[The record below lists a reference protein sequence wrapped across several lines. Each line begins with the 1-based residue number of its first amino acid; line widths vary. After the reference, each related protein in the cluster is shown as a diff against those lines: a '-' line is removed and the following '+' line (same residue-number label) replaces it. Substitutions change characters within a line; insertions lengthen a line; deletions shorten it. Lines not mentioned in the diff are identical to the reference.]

1 MEKATLPEPASGTR
15 QDRPSPP
22 GKLFRK
28 TRLVAHVRN
37 INILLLVFVIV
48 VITAMTAVLVINI
61 SGDASM
67 ILARFYSIQAV
78 EKFNAYISRDLALVQ
93 KVSRSNAVTSWFAD
107 EGNQEK
113 RIAAY
118 NEMMD
123 YADLLQSVELYFGI
137 YGSLNEFS
145 VNAGAT
151 LDEFVPYDRL
161 SPDDPDNAWYY
172 ECMNSE
178 NEYVL
183 NIDIDKFSNRWR
195 LWINHKVFD
204 GPDFVGIFCSGL
216 RIETVLSD
224 MYGQYDVKNVR
235 GYIIDKNG
243 SIQMD
248 SSHYELHTEKADL
261 HINSASP
268 DPNFLER
275 INSYLEEIDG
285 YFDKEM
291 EPDVFVFSSGSY
303 GYVSIASFNGADW
316 SAVTFFNTGS
326 LFSITKLFPLL
337 IVLLSALLFYTITG
351 NLLMYQLVFVPLNQ
365 LTKSILKTKSGQN
378 LIFGYDRND
387 EIGDLSKTIQDTRTE
402 LEQRDAMLQTV
413 NQVAA
418 ILLHS
423 HFEDFSINLW
433 HCMDMLAATLDVD
446 RVYIWENHIKDGNHY
461 CTQVYEW
468 SGGAEPQAGSEYTV
482 DIPYEDIPRWEEV
495 LSNGKCINSLVRDLP
510 PEEQEMLSPQGIVS
524 ILVVPLNLQGKFWGF
539 VGFDD
544 CRNERVFTENEETI
558 LHSAGL
564 LIGNA
569 LLRNEMTFNL
579 HTSAV
584 ELEAALEKAKAA
596 SLAKTNFLSNMSHE
610 IRTPMNAI
618 IGMTKI
624 GKTAADLERK
634 DYAFGRIEG
643 AANHLLG
650 IINDI
655 LEMSKIEAGKF
666 ELVFLEFNLEKLLEK
681 VVNIVSFRVDERHQ
695 KLSVSI
701 DRNIPQFL
709 IGDEQR
715 LAQVITNLLSNS
727 VKFTPEEGKI
737 HLGVHLEEEENGL
750 FTLKFHVK
758 DSGIGISPEQRTRLF
773 TSFEQAESS
782 TSRKYGGTGL
792 GLAISK
798 HIVELMDGTI
808 WIESE
813 LGQGATFIFT
823 IKVKGQRERDVNPLL
838 AGVDWSD
845 VRMLAVDDDPEILEC
860 FTGIAK
866 QFKIACDTARS
877 GEEAL
882 QRITSNVP
890 YNIYFIDWKMPGM
903 DGIELSNRIKSQSAG
918 KSVITMISAAE
929 WNDIQKDAK
938 AAGVDDFLSK
948 PLFSSSIA
956 DCINRYLGAAG
967 SSGSSDSAVQPA
979 ETFAGRRLLLAE
991 DVEINREI
999 VLELLKPLQFEV
1011 ECAVNGEE
1019 AVKMFTARPDKYDLI
1034 FMDVQ
1039 MPEMDGYEATRLIR
1053 ALDVPNA
1060 GKIPIIAM
1068 TANVFREDIDKC
1080 LEMGMNDHVGK
1091 PLDFDEVLG
1100 KLRHYLK

>member
-1 MEKATLPEPASGTR
+1 MEKAA
-15 QDRPSPP
+15 
-22 GKLFRK
+22 GKLFK
-28 TRLVAHVRN
+28 KIRLVTHVRN
-37 INILLLVFVIV
+37 INILLLALVII
-48 VITAMTAVLVINI
+48 VISVMTAFFVNGITR
-61 SGDASM
+61 DASKE
-67 ILARFYSIQAV
+67 LALFYSKEAV

-93 KVSRSNAVTSWFAD
+93 KVSRSNAVTSWFSD

-113 RIAAY
+113 RLTAY

-123 YADLLQSVELYFGI
+123 YVDLLQSVELYFGI
-137 YGSLNEFS
+137 YESLNEFS
-145 VNAGAT
+145 IFSGAT
-151 LDEFVPYDRL
+151 LDEFVHYDRL
-161 SPDDPDNAWYY
+161 SPDNPDNAWYY
-172 ECMNSE
+172 ECMESE
-178 NEYVL
+178 NDYVL
-183 NIDIDKFSNRWR
+183 NIDIDKYSNRWR

-204 GPDFVGIFCSGL
+204 GSDFVGIFCSGL

-224 MYGQYDVKNVR
+224 MYGQYDVKNVK
-235 GYIIDKNG
+235 GYIIDKYG

-248 SSHYELHTEKADL
+248 SSHYDLHTEENDL
-261 HINSASP
+261 HIHTASA
-268 DPNFLER
+268 DPVFTGT
-275 INSYLEEIDG
+275 IDSYLEKIDG
-285 YFDKEM
+285 YFDKQMQPE
-291 EPDVFVFSSGSY
+291 VFELPSGPY
-303 GYVSIASFNGADW
+303 GYVSIAPIYGTDW

-326 LFSITKLFPLL
+326 LFGIAKLFPLL
-337 IVLLSALLFYTITG
+337 IVMLSAFVFYAIAG
-351 NLLMYQLVFVPLNQ
+351 SLLMYRLVFVPLNQ
-365 LTKSILKTKSGQN
+365 LTKSILKTKSGKMT
-378 LIFGYDRND
+378 IFGYNRND
-387 EIGDLSKTIQDTRTE
+387 EIGDLAKTVQNTQSE

-446 RVYIWENHIKDGNHY
+446 RVYIWKNHDKDGKLH

-468 SGGAEPQAGSEYTV
+468 SEGAQSQDGNEYTM
-482 DIPYEDIPRWEEV
+482 DISYEVVPRWEEV
-495 LSNGKCINSLVRDLP
+495 LSNGECINSLIRDLP
-510 PEEQEMLSPQGIVS
+510 PEEQELLLPQGIVS
-524 ILVVPLNLQGKFWGF
+524 ILVVPLYLQGKFWGF
-539 VGFDD
+539 IGFDD
-544 CRNERVFTENEETI
+544 CRNERVFSENEETI

-584 ELEAALEKAKAA
+584 ELESALEKAKAA
-596 SLAKTNFLSNMSHE
+596 SLAKSNFLSNMSHE

-618 IGMTKI
+618 IGMTMI
-624 GKTAADLERK
+624 GKTAEDLERK

-666 ELVFLEFNLEKLLEK
+666 ELVFLEFNLEKVLEK
-681 VVNIVSFRVDERHQ
+681 VVNIISFRVDERRQ
-695 KLSVSI
+695 KLAVNI
-701 DRNIPQFL
+701 DRNIPQYL

-727 VKFTPEEGKI
+727 VKFTPEEGSI
-737 HLGVHLEEEENGL
+737 HLGVHLEKEEGNI

-758 DSGIGISPEQRTRLF
+758 DTGIGISPEQGARLF

-813 LGQGATFIFT
+813 LGHGATFFFT
-823 IKVKGQRERDVNPLL
+823 IKVKGQREKDVNPLL
-838 AGVDWSD
+838 SGVDWSS

-860 FTGIAK
+860 FVDIAK

-882 QRITSNVP
+882 ERITSNDP

-903 DGIELSNRIKSQSAG
+903 DGIELSHRIKSRSAG
-918 KSVITMISAAE
+918 KSVITMVSAAG
-929 WNDIQKDAK
+929 WNEIAREAK
-938 AAGVDDFLSK
+938 SAGVDDFLSK
-948 PLFSSSIA
+948 PFFSSSIA
-956 DCINRYLGAAG
+956 DCINKYIAAAG
-967 SSGSSDSAVQPA
+967 SSGSSESAALPH
-979 ETFAGRRLLLAE
+979 ETFSGRRLLLAE

-999 VLELLKPLQFEV
+999 VIELLKPLQFEV
-1011 ECAVNGEE
+1011 ECAVNGKE
-1019 AVKMFTARPDKYDLI
+1019 AVKMFTAQPERYDLI

-1053 ALDVPNA
+1053 ALDLPKA

-1068 TANVFREDIDKC
+1068 TANVFREDIEKC
-1080 LEMGMNDHVGK
+1080 LEAGMNDHVGK
-1091 PLDFDEVLG
+1091 PLDFHEVLE
-1100 KLRHYLK
+1100 KLRHYLL